1 MLSILLVKET
11 HSLFLRSG
19 ETTMEEEVVASKG
32 EFELA
37 DDGGRVGGGLDG
49 RV

>member
-1 MLSILLVKET
+1 
-11 HSLFLRSG
+11 
-19 ETTMEEEVVASKG
+19 MEEEVVASKG